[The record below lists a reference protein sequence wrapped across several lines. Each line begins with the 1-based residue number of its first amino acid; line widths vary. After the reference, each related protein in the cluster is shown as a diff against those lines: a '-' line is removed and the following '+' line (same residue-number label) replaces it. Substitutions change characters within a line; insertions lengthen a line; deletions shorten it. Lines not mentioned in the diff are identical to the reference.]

1 MRRGGDYLSNKV
13 AGLCGASL
21 NYARKGGVNMSL
33 FRLGNPLLVMGGTAS
48 ADLFQVYVEPDSH
61 PGISVMSVFR
71 LGDSFA
77 SHGLDNRRSKDQS
90 GVL

>member
-48 ADLFQVYVEPDSH
+48 ADLF
-61 PGISVMSVFR
+61 
-71 LGDSFA
+71 
-77 SHGLDNRRSKDQS
+77 S
-90 GVL
+90 GVCGARFSSWHKRNVSFQTWGFLC